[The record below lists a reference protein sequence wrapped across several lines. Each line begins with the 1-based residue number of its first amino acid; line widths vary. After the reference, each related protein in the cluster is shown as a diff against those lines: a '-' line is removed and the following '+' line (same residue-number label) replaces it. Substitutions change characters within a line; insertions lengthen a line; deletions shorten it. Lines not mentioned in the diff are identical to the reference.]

1 MAWETI
7 EPGVGAR
14 VGNGGIAVGWRCT
27 SKRSQP
33 VLSITLS
40 ADLCGQI
47 GLAKGARVRVQRDRL
62 AGKMRLSPDPAEGWK
77 PQWRS
82 WASNR
87 TACACIYVPLE
98 DVTLKDRKAAQTV
111 PWEMDG
117 SSVVMK
123 LPAWACPPVKVLEMP
138 ARRSA

>member
-62 AGKMRLSPDPAEGWK
+62 GAG
-77 PQWRS
+77 RS
-82 WASNR
+82 
-87 TACACIYVPLE
+87 I
-98 DVTLKDRKAAQTV
+98 
-111 PWEMDG
+111 
-117 SSVVMK
+117 
-123 LPAWACPPVKVLEMP
+123 
-138 ARRSA
+138 SATRIA